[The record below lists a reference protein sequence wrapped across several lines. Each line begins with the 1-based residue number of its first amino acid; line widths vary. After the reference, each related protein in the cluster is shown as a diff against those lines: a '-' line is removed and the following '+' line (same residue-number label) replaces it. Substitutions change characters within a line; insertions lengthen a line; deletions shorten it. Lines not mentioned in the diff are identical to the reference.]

1 MNTSNLTI
9 KVNKKSAFQAAF
21 GMLLIC
27 TIFIFVIFMDLI
39 VPMEGSSITVLWF
52 FRAFSLCILPMS
64 ISAFIFFV
72 KKLFSDKPIIEVCDE
87 YFYDDA
93 TMLSLGRIPWSD
105 IKYATIEG
113 PYFTIFLKDR
123 DAYLA
128 KANPLKMMLI
138 KSNIKQG
145 LGEISITAA
154 LFGTPALEFFR
165 AFNSHFEIDG
175 LDELEKQLEAEEK
188 AKNEEEIER

>member
-9 KVNKKSAFQAAF
+9 KVNKKSAFQAAL
-21 GMLLIC
+21 GMILIC
-27 TIFIFVIFMDLI
+27 AIFIFVIFMDLI

-93 TMLSLGRIPWSD
+93 TMLSLGRIPWSN
-105 IKYATIEG
+105 ISYAAIEG
-113 PYFTIFLKDR
+113 QYFTIYVKDR
-123 DAYLA
+123 DAYLK
-128 KANPLKMMLI
+128 KANPLKRLLI
-138 KSNIKQG
+138 KMNIKQG
-145 LGEISITAA
+145 LGEIVI
-154 LFGTPALEFFR
+154 TPALFDASPMEFFR

-175 LDELEKQLEAEEK
+175 LDELEKQLECEERV
-188 AKNEEEIER
+188 KNDEK